1 MSRVRYEISPKN
13 TRISGINFIYTR
25 VRDKIIVVMSS
36 TNISVA
42 IATSTTPLRLFA
54 HCKLTQK
61 TTLGLLFAQHHSL
74 LNNSNG
80 IHCYPELAYYYAP
93 HGLSAHRK
101 PIGLLRLCGRCRQ
114 PRLWQLYRA
123 SRPNVVL
130 LEPALRHFE
139 RIAHRLRRLY
149 TCLTERRHI
158 ACFAD
163 FATCTDERD

>member
-1 MSRVRYEISPKN
+1 
-13 TRISGINFIYTR
+13 
-25 VRDKIIVVMSS
+25 MSS

-93 HGLSAHRK
+93 PMGCQLTAGQLVCCVCAAGVVSLGYGSFIEHPGPMLFFLNQPCGTSSA
-101 PIGLLRLCGRCRQ
+101 
-114 PRLWQLYRA
+114 
-123 SRPNVVL
+123 
-130 LEPALRHFE
+130 
-139 RIAHRLRRLY
+139 
-149 TCLTERRHI
+149 
-158 ACFAD
+158 
-163 FATCTDERD
+163 